1 MLDDQVE
8 ESKLKKYLKKSMK
21 KMKKKIK
28 SSKKDKEKKK
38 KTRMYQ
44 DIMTQIEIQSR
55 YLFYFKEFRK

>member
-8 ESKLKKYLKKSMK
+8 ESKLKKYLKKA
-21 KMKKKIK
+21 KKIIK
-28 SSKKDKEKKK
+28 SPKKDKEKKK